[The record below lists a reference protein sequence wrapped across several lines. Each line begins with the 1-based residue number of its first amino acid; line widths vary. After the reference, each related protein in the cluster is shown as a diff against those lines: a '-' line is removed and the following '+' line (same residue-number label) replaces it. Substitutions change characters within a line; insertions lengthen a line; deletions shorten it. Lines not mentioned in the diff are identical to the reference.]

1 MPVPSILL
9 LTISDIRQHT
19 RSLVYKGWLI
29 RDETSLSPCIGDK
42 LAICFKS
49 ICGPKAVFPCMC
61 EVRFSR
67 WRRFPSFARAPDQQQ
82 QQPPFGH
89 CYTRHAPPRRQCATC
104 CGSFIMC
111 SPRAAAL
118 TSKKHSLSCQSGIP
132 NAWPLPRSLQYE
144 LDGIMELLSLQGPE

>member
-1 MPVPSILL
+1 MQCNDWGIWLLPVPSILL

-19 RSLVYKGWLI
+19 RSSVYKGWLI

-67 WRRFPSFARAPDQQQ
+67 WRRFPSFARAPTSRSSPHSAIVIRD
-82 QQPPFGH
+82 
-89 CYTRHAPPRRQCATC
+89 TRHADSATC

-111 SPRAAAL
+111 TLRAAAL
-118 TSKKHSLSCQSGIP
+118 T
-132 NAWPLPRSLQYE
+132 PRNKACRVNPGYQIAGHFHHGCSVNQ
-144 LDGIMELLSLQGPE
+144 MV